1 MECNYDVTKIM
12 SLRYYA
18 TMATSKAGATGH
30 LQHKFVTLATLVLCC
45 LYGGKQVG
53 GSDNPDLASYSG

>member
-1 MECNYDVTKIM
+1 MTCARFT

-18 TMATSKAGATGH
+18 TIALSYW
-30 LQHKFVTLATLVLCC
+30 KFAVKVHQSTLVLFC

-53 GSDNPDLASYSG
+53 GNDNPDLAGYGC